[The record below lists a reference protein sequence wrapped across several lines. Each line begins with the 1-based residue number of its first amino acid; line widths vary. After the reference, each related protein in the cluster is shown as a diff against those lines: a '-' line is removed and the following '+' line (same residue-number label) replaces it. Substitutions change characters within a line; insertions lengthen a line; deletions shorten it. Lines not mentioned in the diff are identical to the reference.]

1 MIEKITQNIP
11 KDYSVIVL
19 ADHGGHDKTH
29 GTADPID
36 MTIPLFIKTD
46 FEIDEENFEK
56 ANIIDIAPTI
66 CDMVRIPHSKEWKGK
81 SLIKTR
87 ANDNVY

>member
-1 MIEKITQNIP
+1 
-11 KDYSVIVL
+11 
-19 ADHGGHDKTH
+19 DHGGHDRTH

-46 FEIDEENFEK
+46 FAVDEDKFAK

-66 CDMVRIPHSKEWKGK
+66 CDIIGIAPSKEWKGK
-81 SLIKTR
+81 SLIK
-87 ANDNVY
+87 